1 MKLERNIGRLDQA
14 LRIGISAVLIYISLI
29 DTSII
34 EDPMSSGILAFVGIG
49 NLLVALVR
57 ICPLYTVA
65 GINTCRLS

>member
-1 MKLERNIGRLDQA
+1 M
-14 LRIGISAVLIYISLI
+14 
-29 DTSII
+29 
-34 EDPMSSGILAFVGIG
+34 G